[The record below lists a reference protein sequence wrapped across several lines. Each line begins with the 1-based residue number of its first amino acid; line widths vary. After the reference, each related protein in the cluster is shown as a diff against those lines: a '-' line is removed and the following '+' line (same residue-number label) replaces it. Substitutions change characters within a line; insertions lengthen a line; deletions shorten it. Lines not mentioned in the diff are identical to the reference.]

1 MCIKEQLQHII
12 KNSLKTLNI
21 DKKLTEISLEIS
33 KVPDCDYTS
42 NISFSLT
49 RELHQK
55 PEEIA
60 NTLKNIIKDDII
72 ENIEVTYPGTLNIS
86 LNRNYIINGISQII
100 EENINYGKTNIGN
113 NRNIN
118 INFLNI
124 NPTEE
129 LNSNYIRNVTYGDNL
144 SRILKFIG
152 FNVTKELYIKDTTQE
167 INNLGHIIKENY
179 QELCNNN
186 NNYNQPLI
194 TKQLYNYYK
203 DTKINE
209 PEDYFKKEALSI
221 LQDQLKKQLDTY
233 RINFDIFT
241 SEQSMYDKGLVDQVL
256 DKLNKKGY
264 TYFYEDALWLKTSDF
279 NDDKDHILINNDGTY
294 TSLLPTIANY
304 INKIKDNY
312 NGLININNIDKPN
325 HIKSIKASLEM
336 LEKNKDILELK
347 QVNNTTIVKDNK
359 EISNINLTELINT
372 LGINKT
378 RYFFTST
385 SIDINMELN
394 IDQALSKTKENPIY
408 YIEKTN
414 ATIYQILKN
423 YNQKITKVKSFSTID
438 NNLAY
443 IIITKLYEF
452 EDIVILSG
460 LKQKP
465 NIICDYL
472 YELVTL
478 FNDYYKQE
486 EIITENET
494 YTNERLNFLLAIK
507 IVINNALDL
516 IGIIAREEL

>member
-1 MCIKEQLQHII
+1 
-12 KNSLKTLNI
+12 
-21 DKKLTEISLEIS
+21 
-33 KVPDCDYTS
+33 
-42 NISFSLT
+42 
-49 RELHQK
+49 
-55 PEEIA
+55 
-60 NTLKNIIKDDII
+60 
-72 ENIEVTYPGTLNIS
+72 
-86 LNRNYIINGISQII
+86 
-100 EENINYGKTNIGN
+100 
-113 NRNIN
+113 
-118 INFLNI
+118 
-124 NPTEE
+124 
-129 LNSNYIRNVTYGDNL
+129 
-144 SRILKFIG
+144 
-152 FNVTKELYIKDTTQE
+152 
-167 INNLGHIIKENY
+167 
-179 QELCNNN
+179 
-186 NNYNQPLI
+186 
-194 TKQLYNYYK
+194 
-203 DTKINE
+203 
-209 PEDYFKKEALSI
+209 
-221 LQDQLKKQLDTY
+221 
-233 RINFDIFT
+233 
-241 SEQSMYDKGLVDQVL
+241 
-256 DKLNKKGY
+256 
-264 TYFYEDALWLKTSDF
+264 
-279 NDDKDHILINNDGTY
+279 
-294 TSLLPTIANY
+294 
-304 INKIKDNY
+304 
-312 NGLININNIDKPN
+312 
-325 HIKSIKASLEM
+325 M

-486 EIITENET
+486 EIITKNET